1 MIMSDLNGKV
11 ALVTGGTGGI
21 GAAICL
27 KLADSGAKVA
37 TNYRN
42 EEKAKTWQ
50 EAVKKD
56 GYDIAVYQADVSD
69 YDACEAMVAKV
80 VAELGSIDILVN
92 NAGITKDG
100 MFKKMTKDKWDAVMK
115 INLDSLFN
123 VTKHVIEP
131 MSEKSWGRIINI
143 SSINGQKGQIGQTNY
158 TTSKAGMHGFTM
170 SLAQELSRK
179 GITVNTVSP
188 GYIATEMVMAVAEDI
203 REKIISGIPVGRL
216 GTPEEIAALVGFL
229 ASDEAGFATG
239 ADFSMNGGQ
248 HMM

>member
-1 MIMSDLNGKV
+1 MTNLEGKV

-27 KLADSGAKVA
+27 NLAKAGAKVA

-42 EEKAKTWQ
+42 QEKAEKWQ
-50 EAVKKD
+50 AEVKD
-56 GYDIAVYQADVSD
+56 QGFDIKIYQADVSD
-69 YDACEAMVAKV
+69 YDACEKMAAQI
-80 VAELGSIDILVN
+80 ESDLGPIDILVN

-123 VTKHVIEP
+123 VTKHVVES
-131 MSEKSWGRIINI
+131 MSERGWGRIINI
-143 SSINGQKGQIGQTNY
+143 SSINGQKGQLGQTNY

-170 SLAQELSRK
+170 SLAQELARK
-179 GITVNTVSP
+179 GVTVNTVSP
-188 GYIATEMVMAVAEDI
+188 GYIATDMVMAVPEEI
-203 REKIISGIPVGRL
+203 RNNIISGIPVNRL
-216 GTPEEIAALVGFL
+216 GTPEEVAAMVGFL
-229 ASDEAGFATG
+229 CSNEAGFTTG
-239 ADFSMNGGQ
+239 ADFAMNGGQ